1 MWVQIWGTYFLA
13 CCVRWHI
20 AVWMVGIMISAVIPY
35 LFPHLLYEQRTL
47 VRHSALRA
55 RSTSSFA
62 AFMHFII
69 IGRIY
74 SSLVSLFFSPPRLT
88 RVCMFFFA
96 RTETKCHRK
105 LKWKVKAESSA
116 SFQREPG
123 NKGSLWSSRVTLLS
137 ALIRGLDQ
145 SEPPPLFSMLFSQA
159 WQANCT
165 QFLSQGLAGGP
176 HSNSDLAV
184 VTVTPEYYRKFSWG
198 WFRVT
203 LWLNSGF
210 FNHIFWLLLELAHE
224 LMCLVGDG
232 VWMNRND

>member
-1 MWVQIWGTYFLA
+1 MAHSCMNGGDNDISSDTLSLSSPVIRAENISETLCPPCPLHFFLCRFHA
-13 CCVRWHI
+13 LYYHRSDI
-20 AVWMVGIMISAVIPY
+20 
-35 LFPHLLYEQRTL
+35 LFSGFT
-47 VRHSALRA
+47 
-55 RSTSSFA
+55 F
-62 AFMHFII
+62 
-69 IGRIY
+69 
-74 SSLVSLFFSPPRLT
+74 FFSPPALDSC
-88 RVCMFFFA
+88 VHVLFA

-137 ALIRGLDQ
+137 ALILGLDQ